1 MTTTARLSSKGQ
13 ITIPK
18 KFRDN
23 MGLGRGDEVLIMEE
37 NGNLILRKVT
47 LDDIREKAMENYE
60 KGNTLTEEE
69 VFEGLL

>member
-23 MGLGRGDEVLIMEE
+23 MGLDRGDEVLIMEE

>member
-1 MTTTARLSSKGQ
+1 MATTARLSSKGQ

-23 MGLGRGDEVLIMEE
+23 MGLDRGDEVLIMEE

-47 LDDIREKAMENYE
+47 LDDIRKEAMENYE
-60 KGNTLTEEE
+60 KGNTLREEG
-69 VFEGLL
+69 VFEGLS

>member
-1 MTTTARLSSKGQ
+1 MATTAKLSSKGQ

-23 MGLGRGDEVLIMEE
+23 MGLGRGDEVLIVEE

-60 KGNTLTEEE
+60 AGNTLTEEE
-69 VFEGLL
+69 AFEGLL